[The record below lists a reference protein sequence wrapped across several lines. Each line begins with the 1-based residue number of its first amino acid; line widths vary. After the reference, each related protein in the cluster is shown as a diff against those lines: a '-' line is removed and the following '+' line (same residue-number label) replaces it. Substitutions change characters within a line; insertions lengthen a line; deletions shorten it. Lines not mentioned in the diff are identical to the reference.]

1 MSQVGSER
9 QRETVDWETVDW
21 KTGSRQCPHSTPT
34 LLSSAQLSSDCL
46 GLLLT
51 ICEHV
56 AKKCRQKTKFK

>member
-21 KTGSRQCPHSTPT
+21 RLAPGSARTP
-34 LLSSAQLSSDCL
+34 LRLCSAQLSSDCL